1 MKSDRV
7 DQTIH
12 ECLRRCYEATGVIR
26 GVKTYLDNLR
36 LEGWSEDA
44 VQAVEQGVVK
54 ALFGVVDED
63 VEKADLR

>member
-12 ECLRRCYEATGVIR
+12 ECLQRCYEATSVIQ

-54 ALFGVVDED
+54 ALFGVVED